1 MSNIVYE
8 YLSDKE
14 KNDIIISRIKS
25 HEYTVYGA
33 EITKLEILSINP
45 VDSVALAAAEQQISD
60 VQSKIAL
67 LKSEQDS
74 LSL

>member
-14 KNDIIISRIKS
+14 KNDILTSRIKS
-25 HEYTVYGA
+25 HEYTIYGL
-33 EITKLEILSINP
+33 EINKLEVLSIQTL
-45 VDSVALAAAEQQISD
+45 DSDLLSSLEQQISD
-60 VQSKIAL
+60 IQNKIDL